1 MDVVV
6 MTVIN
11 NVMFC
16 ATNRSPEQSLFGREE
31 RNVLVAVCAL
41 TLQNNPDE
49 KIFFF
54 LVQFQPTLTMG
65 KALYQRLQGDHFLTL
80 QRRMEAG
87 HKLQPQEFSKQ
98 D

>member
-6 MTVIN
+6 MTIIN

-16 ATNRSPEQSLFGREE
+16 TTNCSPEQSLFGREE
-31 RNVLVAVCAL
+31 RNVLVAVCTL

-49 KIFFF
+49 KIFF